1 MCFKIWDPN
10 VITLWSFYFTCKL
23 QTDLSHLLM
32 TLYEQIFSV
41 WKVLIIW
48 NATRKC
54 FLVNVC
60 LRQWMTVYFM
70 MAEKEIN
77 GLFTSLGK
85 KRIRSN
91 KNIFFVF
98 WNFNFPISNAKKWT
112 FYYMRWNAMTPQRG
126 IINRESDSLE
136 TEGAGVGGWLSQ
148 FFATFVLALKEKK
161 TR

>member
-1 MCFKIWDPN
+1 MRSQCDNIMQH
-10 VITLWSFYFTCKL
+10 LLYM

-48 NATRKC
+48 KATRKC

-85 KRIRSN
+85 KKDPSN

-112 FYYMRWNAMTPQRG
+112 LYYMRWNAMTPQRG

-136 TEGAGVGGWLSQ
+136 TEGGGWVVKSI
-148 FFATFVLALKEKK
+148 FCHICPGIERKK
-161 TR
+161 NTINN